1 MNSIRTKIILLTLCA
16 IVVAT
21 SIATLFGVLAVKNTG
36 SSSSEDLLQ
45 LLCETGE
52 KNLDA
57 YFESVEKEVRI
68 VSGFVENDLNG
79 ITDESQ
85 LKDHLER
92 IRTVFE
98 RTVFSTEGVLT
109 YYYRIDPTV
118 SDTLKGFWYIYTPET
133 GFQEHEVTDISS
145 YDLTDTSALVWFTV
159 PRATGSSVWLPPYLT
174 ETLGARVISYNV
186 PVYWN
191 DRFIGVIGIEIDFS
205 VLTEQVDHIRLY
217 GHGCAFINDASGIL
231 IYHPQINETANLP
244 VPGELLSD
252 DKLIRYQYEGVEK
265 LAVWMPLHNGMRLN
279 VTVPVSEINGNWQQ
293 LIRSMIAVSVIVL
306 AVFILL
312 TYHQTGKITKP
323 LQKLTEAARK
333 LDEGSYD
340 FELRDDGNDE
350 VGVLTR
356 TVSHLVDHLKN
367 YISGLN
373 DLAYADALTSV
384 RNRGAFDIYVRNMEA
399 ELAEA
404 KGQKEFAICMIDCN
418 DLKVINDRWG
428 HEKGDLYLKAACSLV
443 CHTFVH
449 SPVFRIGGDEFAVIL
464 QKSDYEHRD
473 ELLARFDEACAESRA
488 READAWNQVN
498 VARGVAVYNIKKDD
512 TVNDVVR
519 RADKLMYEN
528 KWEIK
533 NGGKKN
539 A

>member
-1 MNSIRTKIILLTLCA
+1 MHSIRTKIILLTLCA
-16 IVVAT
+16 IVVAMT
-21 SIATLFGVLAVKNTG
+21 IATLLGVLAVKNTG
-36 SSSSEDLLQ
+36 SSSSEDILR

-52 KNLDA
+52 KNLDS
-57 YFESVEKEVRI
+57 YFESVEKAVRI
-68 VSGFVENDLNG
+68 VSGFVEDDLNG
-79 ITDESQ
+79 LSDEDQ

-109 YYYRIDPTV
+109 YYYRIDPSV

-145 YDLTDTSALVWFTV
+145 YDLSDTSALVWFTV
-159 PRATGSSVWLPPYLT
+159 PRATGRPVWQPPYVT

-186 PVYWN
+186 PVYWM

-217 GHGCAFINDASGIL
+217 GHGYAFINDAEGNL
-231 IYHPQINETANLP
+231 IYHPYMDETANP
-244 VPGELLSD
+244 PASD
-252 DKLIRYQYEGVEK
+252 GLRGGGKLIRYQYEGVEK
-265 LAVWMPLHNGMRLN
+265 LAVCMPLHNGMRLN

-293 LIRSMIAVSVIVL
+293 LIRTMVAVSVIVL

-312 TYHQTGKITKP
+312 TYRLTGRITKP
-323 LQKLTEAARK
+323 LQKLTEAARQ
-333 LDEGSYD
+333 LDAGNYNIA
-340 FELRDDGNDE
+340 LNGGGNDE

-356 TVSHLVDHLKN
+356 TVSHLVEHLKK

-373 DLAYADALTSV
+373 DLAYADALTAV
-384 RNRGAFDIYVRNMEA
+384 RNRGAFDIYVRSMEK
-399 ELAEA
+399 ELLEA
-404 KGQKEFAICMIDCN
+404 KGQKEFAICMMDCN
-418 DLKVINDRWG
+418 GLKEINDLSG

-443 CHTFVH
+443 CHIFVH

-473 ELLARFDEACAESRA
+473 ELMTRFDEACAESRS
-488 READAWNQVN
+488 READVWNQVN
-498 VARGVAVYNIKKDD
+498 VARGVATYDPAIDG

-519 RADKLMYEN
+519 RADQLMYEN
-528 KWEIK
+528 KWQMK
-533 NGGKKN
+533 NGG
-539 A
+539 